1 MENIMADATG
11 KETMIV
17 RAKINICNNSESWDA
32 GAVFATDRDWA
43 LKEIKLKT
51 LEEATEADLKAYTA
65 AQAKAAQA
73 K

>member
-1 MENIMADATG
+1 MPESTDTL
-11 KETMIV
+11 IV

-32 GAVFATDRDWA
+32 GAVFETDRDWA

-51 LEEATEADLKAYTA
+51 LEEASEADLKVYKA

-73 K
+73 KAAQAK

>member
-1 MENIMADATG
+1 MPQ
-11 KETMIV
+11 ETTIV

-32 GAVFATDRDWA
+32 GTVFETDRDWA

-51 LEEATEADLKAYTA
+51 LEEATEADLKAYKA
-65 AQAKAAQA
+65 AQAKAAPA